1 MNITCLDIETTG
13 LDKATDRIVQLSL
26 QNFDSK
32 TFELGESRNWYI
44 LPSRGWCMNP
54 DAMKVHGITPEFLCE
69 NGKSLKE
76 IYPEWCELT
85 KDHVILSYN
94 GPKFDIPMIQRDF
107 EREGLDTGFEKCK
120 FIDALDIE
128 RKLNKQDNNK
138 LSETYERYFG
148 HQFEGAHDASAD
160 ILATIEVYKK
170 QMESV
175 KGKPHRSEIIAESI
189 LKATNSLSISPDGF
203 VYIDKSGYL
212 KFRWGKYKNMPV
224 VDVCRDDPSYIRWL
238 WDKDVISNITK
249 NTIRNDFYKH
259 KKIR

>member
-13 LDKATDRIVQLSL
+13 LDKSVDRIVQLSL

-32 TFELGESRNWYI
+32 TFELKESRNWYI

-76 IYPEWCELT
+76 IYPEWCDLT

-94 GPKFDIPMIQRDF
+94 GPKFDIPMIQKDF

-120 FIDALDIE
+120 FIDSLDIE

-138 LSETYERYFG
+138 LSEAYERYYG
-148 HQFEGAHDASAD
+148 HPFEGAHDASAD
-160 ILATIEVYKK
+160 ILATIAVYQK

-175 KGKPHRSEIIAESI
+175 KNKPNRSKIMAESM
-189 LKATNSLSISPDGF
+189 LKSTNDMSMSPDGL
-203 VYIDKSGYL
+203 VYKDDSGYL
-212 KFRWGKYKNMPV
+212 KFRWGKHKNMPV
-224 VDVCRDDPSYIRWL
+224 IEVCRKDPNYIRWL
-238 WDKDVISNITK
+238 WDKDIACGITK
-249 NTIRNDFYKH
+249 ETIKKEFYKY
-259 KKIR
+259 KK

>member
-13 LDKATDRIVQLSL
+13 LDKSVDRIVQLSL
-26 QNFDSK
+26 QNFDSG

-44 LPSRGWCMNP
+44 LPTGSWHMP
-54 DAMKVHGITPEFLCE
+54 PEAEKVHHISERFLRE
-69 NGKSLKE
+69 NGLSLKE

-85 KDHVILSYN
+85 KDCIILSYN

-107 EREGLDTGFEKCK
+107 DREGLDTGFENCK

-148 HQFEGAHDASAD
+148 HPFEGAHDASAD
-160 ILATIEVYKK
+160 ILATIEVYRK

-175 KGKPHRSEIIAESI
+175 KNKPNRSKIIAESM
-189 LKATNSLSISPDGF
+189 LRSTRDMSASPDGF
-203 VYIDKSGYL
+203 VYMDDSGYL
-212 KFRWGKYKNMPV
+212 KFRWGKHKNMPV
-224 VDVCRDDPSYIRWL
+224 LEVCRSDPKYIKWL
-238 WDKDVISNITK
+238 RDKDVVCGITWE
-249 NTIRNDFYKH
+249 TIKKEYYSH
-259 KKIR
+259 KR